1 MQNTNNTQDKKVGV
15 VIPIYNVAQYL
26 RECIDS
32 VLSQTYKN
40 LSIVLVNDGSTDNES
55 LDIAKEYVAKD
66 PRFILIDKENGGLSS
81 ARNVGIAWYSEKY
94 ETKLDNSKDSFF
106 VAQNDNQNNN
116 NNNKET
122 FILLQYD
129 IVNEN
134 PYNVYKIYANKE
146 DTNSLNEN
154 DKEIKDKSLQP
165 EKIDYI
171 IFLDSDDYWRLDC
184 IDRCMEYSDG
194 VDIVWFDFLA
204 FYDEDRKKTWNK
216 TLQEYFN
223 FEKSMYLTG
232 TEWLDYY
239 VDKKFNNFYFA
250 WSGLIDFNF
259 LKDIGLYYLD
269 GVIHEDH
276 NFGCLLFLQSENIYV
291 LKDKLYLY
299 RIRQN
304 SITTA
309 GSNTPIPYYAKHIYD
324 AFAKNNKARQ
334 YHKKSSMFLSF
345 LEFVDFLDKNPNPN
359 DTAIRKHFLPFYANY
374 CESLIT
380 FRTDP
385 LNIIPKMGAI
395 VEFLPDNY
403 SYINKLRMKN
413 PSFNKKFTPFFI
425 FYNIYK
431 EIKDRLIKIFST
443 KLTNKIYKIAREI
456 ATCSVLIWILV
467 KVSS

>member
-1 MQNTNNTQDKKVGV
+1 MQNNTQDKKVGV

-194 VDIVWFDFLA
+194 VDIVWFDYECYFDNIKPVKGMQKTYLQFLG
-204 FYDEDRKKTWNK
+204 FKEGRITSN
-216 TLQEYFN
+216 
-223 FEKSMYLTG
+223 YLL
-232 TEWLDYY
+232 ESFLNQQLDS
-239 VDKKFNNFYFA
+239 FSWA
-250 WSGLIDFNF
+250 WQGIIDFKF
-259 LKDIGLYYLD
+259 LKYINVYFLD
-269 GVIHEDH
+269 GVFAEDH
-276 NFGCLLFLQSENIYV
+276 LFAALLFLQSKFIYV
-291 LKDKLYLY
+291 IPEPFYVY
-299 RIRQN
+299 RIRIN
-304 SITTA
+304 SLCDFSS
-309 GSNTPIPYYAKHIYD
+309 SNNHIPKHLERFCNIFDNKKDVRSYHVASSWFIMLLELVSFVKNNPSSNDSKIEKFFFPYYAQNSLKILDLEYD
-324 AFAKNNKARQ
+324 P
-334 YHKKSSMFLSF
+334 MGL
-345 LEFVDFLDKNPNPN
+345 
-359 DTAIRKHFLPFYANY
+359 
-374 CESLIT
+374 
-380 FRTDP
+380 
-385 LNIIPKMGAI
+385 IPKMQQIEKYLKKG
-395 VEFLPDNY
+395 FKY
-403 SYINKLRMKN
+403 KHKLRITN
-413 PSFNKKFTPFFI
+413 PQKYKQLKPIFDYCSFTYGLMKKF
-425 FYNIYK
+425 
-431 EIKDRLIKIFST
+431 ERSVRLMIK
-443 KLTNKIYKIAREI
+443 NN
-456 ATCSVLIWILV
+456 
-467 KVSS
+467 